1 METKDLKILWNIMSK
16 WISMISLSKVA
27 FEEFKIL
34 IVKMD
39 QKAYY
44 DALANEIIAT
54 NQKLLC
60 DLDTIIALT
69 NMIPKLQVVQG
80 LKKYVQN

>member
-1 METKDLKILWNIMSK
+1 MDQYDFSK
-16 WISMISLSKVA
+16 QGG
-27 FEEFKIL
+27 FEEFKTL

-44 DALANEIIAT
+44 DALANEIITT
-54 NQKLLC
+54 NYKLLC
-60 DLDTIIALT
+60 DLDTIIGLL

-80 LKKYVQN
+80 LKKYAQN